1 MGTRT
6 TFTDDEKQKL
16 TQLVNEG
23 IRTLQEIEDLREGLK
38 DTVAA
43 ISEELDIRAAIL
55 NKAIKT
61 AHKCNWQEQ
70 VEAQSELE
78 DILETVGKTL

>member
-6 TFTDDEKQKL
+6 GFTDDEKQKL

-23 IRTLQEIEDLREGLK
+23 IRTLQEMEDLREGLK
-38 DTVAA
+38 DTVNA
-43 ISEELDIRAAIL
+43 IAEELDIRAAIL

-61 AHKCNWQEQ
+61 AHKSNWQEQ

-78 DILETVGKTL
+78 DILETVGRTL